1 MPKPPEPGHVV
12 KEYMIG
18 GTKIQICDDAYINR
32 TREDIERTLERIVAI
47 GWRIVESARAAGRDI

>member
-1 MPKPPEPGHVV
+1 MEAPKLGHVV
-12 KEYMIG
+12 KEYKIG
-18 GTKIQICDDAYINR
+18 GTTIRICDDAYINR